1 MALSKEDRDKL
12 DKPRSGL
19 SEEELQ
25 ARIKGEFLPH
35 QHNEMVEVYQRD
47 LLDKAL
53 ANLKLSAGRGNIR
66 SYLKSAEYELALVRN
81 AVDALE
87 TLKLPVEEKK

>member
-1 MALSKEDRDKL
+1 MTKEERDKL

-47 LLDKAL
+47 LLDKVL
-53 ANLKLSAGRGNIR
+53 GNL
-66 SYLKSAEYELALVRN
+66 YLKSAEYELALVRN